1 MSTSMTR
8 FDPLSRML
16 RGDPF
21 RAFDDFFSDLR
32 VPSQLR
38 GADLA
43 PRVRMDVSES
53 EQAYKV
59 KADLPGVKKEDI
71 KVSIDGNQVSISAET
86 TAQSEQQGATTICSE
101 RSWGQ
106 FYRSFTL
113 PQQVDDSQARAEF
126 HDGVLE
132 LDLPKK
138 SGGNGKSL
146 AIT

>member
-8 FDPLSRML
+8 FDPVARML
-16 RGDPF
+16 RADPF

-32 VPSQLR
+32 VPAQLR
-38 GADLA
+38 TADLA
-43 PRVRMDVSES
+43 PRVRMDVTES

-71 KVSIDGNQVSISAET
+71 KVNIEGNQVSIAAEMSAEK
-86 TAQSEQQGATTICSE
+86 EQTGAATICSE

-113 PQQVDDSQARAEF
+113 PQAVDDAQAHAEF

-138 SGGNGKSL
+138 TGGNGKPLS
-146 AIT
+146 IS